1 MLGSQLWV
9 KVMIMADQ
17 DYDGS
22 HIKGL
27 LINFFHYFWPDL
39 WLSCKLKIAWEISFN
54 SGFSTVPLPG
64 NSAIIHYNMSSSLPL
79 FVNTLALP
87 TSMCRTAAVANPWL
101 QVRLRGKQGF
111 LQQFITPIVKATK
124 DGKVLQ
130 FFTMVEYEKWK
141 KKTKD
146 GAGWKIKYYK
156 GLGTST
162 AAEAKDYFGKI
173 QDHRIDFRPTS
184 C

>member
-1 MLGSQLWV
+1 
-9 KVMIMADQ
+9 MADQ

-39 WLSCKLKIAWEISFN
+39 LLGTKLC
-54 SGFSTVPLPG
+54 LPVAFAALLLPRLKG
-64 NSAIIHYNMSSSLPL
+64 N
-79 FVNTLALP
+79 
-87 TSMCRTAAVANPWL
+87 
-101 QVRLRGKQGF
+101 KGF
-111 LQQFITPIVKATK
+111 LQQFVTPIVKATK
-124 DGKVLQ
+124 DGQVHQ

-141 KKTKD
+141 AKTKD

-162 AAEAKDYFGKI
+162 AAEAKEYFGNI
-173 QDHRIDFRPTS
+173 HHHRIDFKSSPKLLLAILNESYSMRPCYVAGGGTALARTS
-184 C
+184 